1 MKKFSKL
8 DAGIIMSWLTG
19 LPLAAKKALL
29 IIVDASLV
37 SFSVWLSLSL
47 RLAEFVS
54 LDEIWVLCI
63 IASSI
68 IILIFAICGVYQII
82 LRYSSIDFPAQ
93 IGKALLIYST
103 ITILVVMVVGLE
115 GIPRSTAISQP
126 LILYFFIISSRVWIH
141 YLLTVFGRKSL
152 VGINSQRVFIY
163 GAGQAGSQ
171 LAIALKRS
179 VVVQIFGFLDDDP
192 KLHNRYIFGLKVLP
206 PSELEL
212 LIVRYNLSHVIIA
225 MPSIS
230 RRRRSEILN
239 NLSGYKVVVNTL
251 PGLSDIVGGKIG
263 IEDIKE
269 FNVEDLLGRE
279 PVSHS
284 AEMVVSHLKKKT
296 VLVTGAGGSI
306 GSELARQII
315 RCNPLYLILLDSNEY
330 SLYSIEAELL
340 SLREN
345 SESNIST
352 SIITLLG
359 SIQDEMFVSRGF
371 QTWRPQIVYHSA
383 AYKHVPL
390 VEANIIQGLKNNV
403 FGTLNL
409 VVAAAEYKVE
419 DFTLVSSDK
428 AVRPTNVMG
437 ASKRVS
443 ELILQAFQSSDRIH
457 LTKFSMVRFGNVL
470 GSSGSIIPKIRR
482 EIREG
487 GPVLVTHEE
496 VTRYFMT
503 ISEAAQLVLQSSK
516 AAVGG
521 DVFLLDMGKPVKII
535 DLAKQMIALS
545 GLAIRDQ
552 DNPEGD
558 IEIKI
563 IGLRPG
569 EKLYE
574 ELLIDPSQSEYIDNK
589 IYRATEPFIAEKELL
604 QLLEKLKSAIDHD
617 DHATTIKVLK
627 ELVVDYKQNPC

>member
-8 DAGIIMSWLTG
+8 DGFNIMSWLTG

-29 IIVDASLV
+29 VGVDASLA

-54 LDEIWVLCI
+54 LDEIWILCI
-63 IASSI
+63 AASV
-68 IILIFAICGVYQII
+68 ILILILAICGVYHIV
-82 LRYSSIDFPAQ
+82 LRYGSIDFPAQ
-93 IGKALLIYST
+93 IGKALIIYST
-103 ITILVVMVVGLE
+103 IEIPVIAVVGLE

-126 LILYFFIISSRVWIH
+126 LILYFLIISSRVWIH
-141 YLLTVFGRKSL
+141 YLLTVFAKKPIA
-152 VGINSQRVFIY
+152 GINPQRVLIY

-192 KLHNRYIFGLKVLP
+192 KLHNRYILGLKVSS

-212 LIVRYNLSHVIIA
+212 LVARYDLSHVIVA

-230 RRRRSEILN
+230 RRRRSEILR
-239 NLSGYKVVVNTL
+239 NLSGYKLVVNTL

-263 IEDIKE
+263 IDDIKE
-269 FNVEDLLGRE
+269 FNVEDLLERE

-284 AEMVVSHLKKKT
+284 VEIVVSHLKNKT

-315 RCNPLYLILLDSNEY
+315 RCNPRYLILLDSNEY

-345 SESNIST
+345 SENNIST
-352 SIITLLG
+352 SVVTLLG
-359 SIQDEMFVSRGF
+359 SIQDEAFVNRGF
-371 QTWRPQIVYHSA
+371 EGWKPQIVYHSA

-390 VEANIIQGLKNNV
+390 VESNVTEGVKNNV

-409 VVAAAEYKVE
+409 VVAAAENNVE

-443 ELILQAFQSSDRIH
+443 EMILQAFQFSDRTRV
-457 LTKFSMVRFGNVL
+457 TKFSMVRFGNVL

-503 ISEAAQLVLQSSK
+503 ISEAAQLVLHSSK
-516 AAVGG
+516 VAAGG
-521 DVFLLDMGKPVKII
+521 DVFLLDMGGPVKII
-535 DLAKQMIALS
+535 DLAKQMIVLS
-545 GLAIRDQ
+545 GLEVRDQ
-552 DNPEGD
+552 NNLEGD

-574 ELLIDPSQSEYIDNK
+574 ELLIDPSRSEYIENK
-589 IYRATEPFIAEKELL
+589 IYRAKEPFVAEKELL
-604 QLLEKLKSAIDHD
+604 PLLEKLKSAVDHD
-617 DHATTIKVLK
+617 DRATIIRVLK
-627 ELVVDYKQNPC
+627 ELVVGYKQNS